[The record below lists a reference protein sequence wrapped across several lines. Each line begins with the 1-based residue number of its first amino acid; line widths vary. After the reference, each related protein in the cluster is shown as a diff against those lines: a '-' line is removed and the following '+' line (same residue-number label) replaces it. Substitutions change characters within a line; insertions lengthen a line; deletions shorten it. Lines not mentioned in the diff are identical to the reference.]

1 MNNKEFKAQIK
12 KITNKEI
19 DVPSAIIFSFDTTN
33 LKLTLDLSMES
44 LTSNM
49 QEDAS
54 AIEGWA
60 LVIVGLL
67 KESNVDIKNIEIK
80 TNVRIDEIND
90 YIHNESGDNGRLH
103 LNRLFYRLTKF
114 YEQYKSIF
122 NITIT
127 NLPIGMFSYYETDGR
142 LRYKDMSE
150 FNLCVNA
157 PDSESTAQI
166 KHANFDEMSETEVE
180 LSFVKSPKILFNKMK
195 NVFGKT
201 YDVIDRQLPVGLF
214 DGVKSDETYITT
226 GKKSAIDLWAL
237 SESKDQIVICELKKK
252 SKDNYNQ
259 KVGIISELYFY
270 VNVMHDVFVNKSI
283 AQTENLK
290 SVRSYSELL
299 NNKSISSVDGVFL
312 VDKLHP
318 LITNEVIRL
327 LNKNSKNNYSVIVYD
342 ESYLV

>member
-19 DVPSAIIFSFDTTN
+19 DVPSAIIFSLDTAN
-33 LKLTLDLSMES
+33 LKLTLDLSTES

-54 AIEGWA
+54 AIEGWV

-127 NLPIGMFSYYETDGR
+127 NLPVGMFSYYETDGR

-180 LSFVKSPKILFNKMK
+180 LSFVKAPKILFNKMK
-195 NVFGKT
+195 SVFGKT

-237 SESKDQIVICELKKK
+237 SETKDQIVICELKKK
-252 SKDNYNQ
+252 SKENYNQ

-283 AQTENLK
+283 AQTKKMK

-299 NNKSISSVDGVFL
+299 NNKSISNIDGVFL

-318 LITNEVIRL
+318 LITNEVIKL